1 MDHKELITP
10 LCSSQK
16 LERDNGIVKLDKF
29 LTTCDISDRLTLE
42 NILIEFLNNSCN
54 SWETKQG
61 CLTGAKALIPFIDK
75 ENEQEH
81 RFSLEIRSIARKC
94 LTDVEVRVRT
104 EAGAVLGSLC
114 QKFGNEVYRDE
125 KDYVIQLIQ
134 NNLERQSM
142 DDEGSYHEHAETE
155 RLIEK
160 LSQRRNSSEVI
171 QNSRENSGWKNLE
184 TSLVCLQSMILG
196 CGDNFYTFID
206 NDLVSLIFQ
215 TLIHNNRFVQETGF
229 YLCSSLFRCAS
240 SKASEESECDSS
252 ESPVLTFGR
261 KISEHLALGLA
272 DNWSQVKL
280 AASHATRYFLA
291 SLPNAKI
298 REVFYPEL
306 LPRICLNRYYIAE
319 GVRIYSQETWRQV
332 TGEFGKELVEKYI
345 DKFVQ
350 YYEEGTAS
358 DNQAVREAACSCIAE
373 LATKVD
379 AHIVQPHVP
388 ALLAVL
394 LTCFHDSN
402 WPVRDAACLACGNFI
417 SAFPA
422 ESQPSMDA
430 LFPLFF
436 SNLGDN
442 IASVRQGA
450 ASSLKNVVK
459 AYPDTALQPIINRI
473 NTNLKDICNQSSAG
487 PSDIK
492 EMPVHCGGSKR
503 RRDDSDED
511 HLNSDKW
518 RLGRRGSQIG
528 PLHKQESQPWEH
540 ADGSVILLGELSEI
554 SSIADQILQA
564 LPNVAE
570 ACKFQH
576 YAQHVVF
583 LETVCR
589 NLPIFAK
596 NLGIKRFKSAFDL
609 FIDPI
614 FTALTCEN
622 ALASSTA
629 SQCLN
634 QLGSMMGSNIL
645 RSRVMNH
652 NPRYIDSLDA
662 NIFIAPL

>member
-1 MDHKELITP
+1 MDHRELITA
-10 LCSSQK
+10 LCSTQK

-29 LTTCDISDRLTLE
+29 LSTCNISDRLTLE
-42 NILIEFLNNSCN
+42 SIFIEFLNISCN

-75 ENEQEH
+75 ENEQEIE
-81 RFSLEIRSIARKC
+81 FSHEIKSIARKC

-114 QKFGNEVYRDE
+114 QKFGNDVYREE
-125 KDYVIQLIQ
+125 KDYVIELIQ

-196 CGDNFYTFID
+196 CGDNFYSFID

-240 SKASEESECDSS
+240 NRASEESECDSS

-291 SLPNAKI
+291 SLPNDKI

-332 TGEFGKELVEKYI
+332 TGECGQELVERYMAC
-345 DKFVQ
+345 FVQ
-350 YYEEGTAS
+350 CYLEAAAC

-373 LATKVD
+373 LACKVD
-379 AHIVQPHVP
+379 KGAVRPHLP
-388 ALLAVL
+388 ALLQVL
-394 LTCFHDSN
+394 LTCFRDTS
-402 WPVRDAACLACGNFI
+402 WPVRDAACLACGSFI
-417 SAFPA
+417 AAFPGEA
-422 ESQPSMDA
+422 AASMEA
-430 LFPLFF
+430 LYPLFF
-436 SNLGDN
+436 GNLGDS
-442 IASVRQGA
+442 IAAVRQGA
-450 ASSLKNVVK
+450 AASLKSVVK
-459 AYPDTALQPIINRI
+459 AYPDTALQPIIDRI
-473 NTNLKDICNQSSAG
+473 NANLKDICNQSSAG

-492 EMPVHCGGSKR
+492 EMPLYCGGSKR
-503 RRDDSDED
+503 RRDDSDDD

-518 RLGRRGSQIG
+518 RLGRRGSQVA

-554 SSIADQILQA
+554 TWMADHVLQA

-576 YAQHVVF
+576 YPQHVVF

-589 NLPIFAK
+589 NLPILAK
-596 NLGIKRFKSAFDL
+596 NLGIKRFKTAFDL

-634 QLGSMMGSNIL
+634 QLGSMIGSNIL

-652 NPRYIDSLDA
+652 NPRYIDALDA